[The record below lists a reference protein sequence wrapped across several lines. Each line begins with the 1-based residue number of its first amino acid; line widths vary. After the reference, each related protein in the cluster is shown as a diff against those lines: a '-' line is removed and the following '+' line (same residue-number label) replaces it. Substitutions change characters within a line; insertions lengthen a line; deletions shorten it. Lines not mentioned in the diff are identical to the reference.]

1 VRDNVTISYRG
12 ASYEIGRGPSFYG
25 IWGVG
30 QTWSQP
36 LEWWPDTPEGWYA
49 AWWRFMTIE
58 RPETIAPVAPVAP
71 VAPADGQVA
80 VAGRQAAVPVKRAV
94 LPALLLAVGVGVG
107 IAGLFPDYLNGES
120 LTRQTYLLVPHAIYL
135 AVWTASGLLLLRR
148 RGGQQI
154 GTLLGMGTSIV
165 TFGLYFADAGT
176 AIAQGA
182 HVMGAGLVLALVGW
196 LACSVGSTTAFVLR
210 HDGVAFGPPRGP
222 DRLALLAFGLAALGT
237 AAAFA
242 PSWDSYVLQTSA
254 GTTQSFQGGN
264 IFSNPGP
271 VIAGNLATMVALVA
285 VAVVAAL
292 WRPILHGAVLL
303 LGAIVPMLSQAASA
317 VIQIGEPTSPS
328 MFGISSSQAAR
339 AGLTITSGLTLAF
352 WIYCVFLLALMV
364 VTISALIAPRSPEPV
379 TSPATAG
386 GAVIGHDSPVTAT
399 APPGPSPFGPA
410 APAAGPEAGAT
421 NLAPPPAPL

>member
-12 ASYEIGRGPSFYG
+12 ASYEIGRGPAFYG

-49 AWWRFMTIE
+49 AWSRFIAIE
-58 RPETIAPVAPVAP
+58 RPETIAPVAPV
-71 VAPADGQVA
+71 GEQVA
-80 VAGRQAAVPVKRAV
+80 AAGEQAVGPVKRAV
-94 LPALLLAVGVGVG
+94 LPATLLAVGVACG

-120 LTRQTYLLVPHAIYL
+120 LARQTYQLVPHAVYF
-135 AVWTASGLLLLRR
+135 AVWSASALLLLRG
-148 RGGQQI
+148 RGGLRV

-196 LACSVGSTTAFVLR
+196 LACSAGSTIAFVLR
-210 HDGVAFGPPRGP
+210 HEGAAFGPPRGP
-222 DRLALLAFGLAALGT
+222 DRLPFLAFLFAALGT

-254 GTTQSFQGGN
+254 GSTQSFTAGN
-264 IFSNPGP
+264 VFSNPAP
-271 VIAGNLATMVALVA
+271 VIAGNLAAMVALVA

-292 WRPILHGAVLL
+292 WRPILHGGLLL
-303 LGAIVPMLSQAASA
+303 LGAIVPMLGQAASA
-317 VIQIGEPTSPS
+317 VIQIGGHTSPS
-328 MFGISSSQAAR
+328 MFGISSADAAR

-352 WIYCVFLLALMV
+352 WIYCVFLLALIV
-364 VTISALIAPRSPEPV
+364 VTISAVVAPRSPEPV
-379 TSPATAG
+379 TSPSATSG
-386 GAVIGHDSPVTAT
+386 PFIGHDSPTIAT
-399 APPGPSPFGPA
+399 TPPGPSPFGPEP
-410 APAAGPEAGAT
+410 PAAGSESDAT
-421 NLAPPPAPL
+421 SPASPPAQP